1 LKGLE
6 VGRSRDQASWR
17 AVGTSSPAAAT
28 TLIISLGIL
37 PKPTQQTFLMLAVFG
52 LVVQG
57 VVINRLA
64 R

>member
-1 LKGLE
+1 MAWLL
-6 VGRSRDQASWR
+6 APHP
-17 AVGTSSPAAAT
+17 PAAAT

-37 PKPTQQTFLMLAVFG
+37 PKPTQQAFLMLAVFV

>member
-1 LKGLE
+1 MAWLL
-6 VGRSRDQASWR
+6 APHP
-17 AVGTSSPAAAT
+17 PAAAT

-37 PKPTQQTFLMLAVFG
+37 PKPTQQTFLMLAVFV

>member
-1 LKGLE
+1 M
-6 VGRSRDQASWR
+6 GRSRDQVFMAWLL
-17 AVGTSSPAAAT
+17 APHPPAAAT

-37 PKPTQQTFLMLAVFG
+37 PKPTQQTFLMLAVFV